1 MLEIKKI
8 SKSIKEKEIV
18 SNISF
23 DVKAGDIFGLLGP
36 NGAGKT
42 TTFYMIAGLVH
53 ADNGKIILANKDISN
68 TPMHQRSNLG
78 IKYLPQEPSIFQNLS
93 VYENL
98 YGLAELSIGNKK
110 DIRNFI
116 DTSMEEFNLSDI
128 SNIPMHKR
136 SNLGIKYLPQEPSI
150 FQNLSVYENLYGLA
164 ELSLDNKKDIK
175 NFIDTSMEEFNL
187 SGISNLK
194 GRQLSGGQ
202 RRKVEIARTL
212 AAEPKIILLDEPFAG
227 IDPIAI
233 EDIKNVLKK
242 LLKKDIGIL
251 ITDHNVRETLEI
263 CTKAAIINNGEI
275 IAQGDKQSLVT
286 NDLVKK
292 VYLGDMYN

>member
-8 SKSIKEKEIV
+8 SKSIKDKSIL
-18 SNISF
+18 NKI
-23 DVKAGDIFGLLGP
+23 DIKVKSGDIYGLLGP

-42 TTFYMIAGLVH
+42 TTFYIIAGLISS
-53 ADNGKIILANKDISN
+53 DSGEINFLNKEISRL
-68 TPMHQRSNLG
+68 PMHKRSKLG

-98 YGLAELSIGNKK
+98 LGLAEISFNNK
-110 DIRNFI
+110 
-116 DTSMEEFNLSDI
+116 
-128 SNIPMHKR
+128 
-136 SNLGIKYLPQEPSI
+136 Q
-150 FQNLSVYENLYGLA
+150 
-164 ELSLDNKKDIK
+164 DIK
-175 NFIDTSMEEFNL
+175 NFIDQSIDEFNL
-187 SGISNLK
+187 LEICDLK

-233 EDIKNVLKK
+233 DDIKNVLKK
-242 LLKKDIGIL
+242 LSDKNIGIL

-263 CTKAAIINNGEI
+263 CNQAAIINNGEI
-275 IAQGDKQSLVT
+275 IAQGVKEELI
-286 NDLVKK
+286 NNELVKK
-292 VYLGDMYN
+292 VYLGNMYS